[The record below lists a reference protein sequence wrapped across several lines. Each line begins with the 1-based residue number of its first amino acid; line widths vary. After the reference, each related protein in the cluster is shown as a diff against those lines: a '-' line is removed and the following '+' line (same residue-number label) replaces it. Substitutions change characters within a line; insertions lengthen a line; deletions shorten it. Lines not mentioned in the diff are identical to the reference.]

1 MSETFKLGTDNFF
14 SLAENKLEFARRICS
29 DRELAQ
35 CLLSQD
41 RSFKDYE
48 LPENYQD
55 QLLWHHVFPFRYV
68 LDTQE
73 SQREYSVLRY
83 DFMLSRLNA
92 LMQDS
97 RFKTWYNRL
106 AFQRSGDITVDE
118 IGDYVG
124 VEVIYASRGVL

>member
-1 MSETFKLGTDNFF
+1 MRTD
-14 SLAENKLEFARRICS
+14 
-29 DRELAQ
+29 
-35 CLLSQD
+35 
-41 RSFKDYE
+41 YG
-48 LPENYQD
+48 
-55 QLLWHHVFPFRYV
+55 
-68 LDTQE
+68 
-73 SQREYSVLRY
+73 VLRY

-106 AFQRSGDITVDE
+106 EFQRSGDITVDE

>member
-1 MSETFKLGTDNFF
+1 MSETFKLGTDNFV

-73 SQREYSVLRY
+73 SQRAYITMSFEFEKSEKPNVWKTGAAISQGDKPARLYFICSVTRILCGR
-83 DFMLSRLNA
+83 
-92 LMQDS
+92 
-97 RFKTWYNRL
+97 
-106 AFQRSGDITVDE
+106 ITVCSAT
-118 IGDYVG
+118 I
-124 VEVIYASRGVL
+124 SC